1 VTSKPK
7 RPAVAAAGT
16 HAAKLA
22 KSKTATA
29 VPKPT
34 PERKA
39 SAEPPTA
46 RELVA
51 RRRPFLP
58 EASRIASVLS
68 VKRGLVTAHRVGPG
82 FLPLLRPLHP
92 KLHGVHRQR
101 ACVRPTAG
109 RADAGQGPQFRQHRR
124 RRAGHRVR

>member
-1 VTSKPK
+1 LLHNCYEKYELTEAKSVTSKPK
-7 RPAVAAAGT
+7 RPAVAAAGA

-46 RELVA
+46 RELVRGA
-51 RRRPFLP
+51 DPSYRKLP
-58 EASRIASVLS
+58 ESRRFSALS
-68 VKRGLVTAHRVGPG
+68 E
-82 FLPLLRPLHP
+82 
-92 KLHGVHRQR
+92 
-101 ACVRPTAG
+101 
-109 RADAGQGPQFRQHRR
+109 D
-124 RRAGHRVR
+124 